1 MMKLD
6 AFEMLQ
12 PQKTLMTTVVQHSQH
27 FMIRL
32 DSLMECPQNPLNC
45 NGHDPCIE
53 TVLKPHQRCPA
64 KQGMEN
70 HEESKESRDE
80 SRESLQNAVPG
91 LRFWFPSVE
100 DFLHLGDLFQA
111 IHSRG
116 AETPCPEGRLQDR
129 RFAADLHLINVHP
142 WTLRISR
149 RLLEDRFENHRLPKS
164 NCSCTDKPAFNGLQY
179 LVAHRSKLN
188 AQPQ

>member
-1 MMKLD
+1 MHHSSLKLISCDVTIILVVSLSGGNMMKLD

-100 DFLHLGDLFQA
+100 DFLHVGDLFQA

-129 RFAADLHLINVHP
+129 RFATYLHLIQVAP
-142 WTLRISR
+142 ACWYKDSPFWGYGELR
-149 RLLEDRFENHRLPKS
+149 
-164 NCSCTDKPAFNGLQY
+164 TDP
-179 LVAHRSKLN
+179 
-188 AQPQ
+188 

>member
-1 MMKLD
+1 MHHSSLKLISCDVTIILVVSLSGGNMMKLD

-80 SRESLQNAVPG
+80 SRESPAE
-91 LRFWFPSVE
+91 RSSRPSV
-100 DFLHLGDLFQA
+100 LV
-111 IHSRG
+111 SKR
-116 AETPCPEGRLQDR
+116 
-129 RFAADLHLINVHP
+129 
-142 WTLRISR
+142 R
-149 RLLEDRFENHRLPKS
+149 RLLAFGRPLPS
-164 NCSCTDKPAFNGLQY
+164 HPFPWRRNAMSGRPPSRSPFRYVPPSHPSRASL
-179 LVAHRSKLN
+179 LVQGQSVLGIR
-188 AQPQ
+188 